1 MLPTPHTLVIIVPLH
16 TSQHNAGQTPPSPR
30 QLDTTQQALRLPT
43 WEVCPPATTW
53 LQRPGAGRKRVRT
66 KTQRHSSMMEKN
78 REPDAIG
85 DQQERE
91 ATAEG
96 DTALPPSS
104 LTRNDSSSFSVKLA
118 VWARSHR
125 SITRGSSNSAR
136 EQGVVCL
143 GRSQGRTHPGA
154 GGPHGLSA
162 RGNSVCVASWEH

>member
-1 MLPTPHTLVIIVPLH
+1 MSGRPHLHPDSQIPT
-16 TSQHNAGQTPPSPR
+16 AGTETADVGGVSTCYHLAAEAR
-30 QLDTTQQALRLPT
+30 GR
-43 WEVCPPATTW
+43 
-53 LQRPGAGRKRVRT
+53 RKRVRT

-85 DQQERE
+85 DQQEME

-104 LTRNDSSSFSVKLA
+104 LTRKDSSSFSVKLA

-143 GRSQGRTHPGA
+143 DRSQGRTHPGA

-162 RGNSVCVASWEH
+162 RGISVCVASWEH